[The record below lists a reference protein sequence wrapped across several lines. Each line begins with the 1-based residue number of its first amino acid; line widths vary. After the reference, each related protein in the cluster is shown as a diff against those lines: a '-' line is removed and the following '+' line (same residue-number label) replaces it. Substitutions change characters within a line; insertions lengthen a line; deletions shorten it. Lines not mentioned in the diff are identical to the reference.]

1 MAVQPGLCRTWSET
15 LKTGFLT
22 TAGAKEDLQDIAHRK
37 PKYAKHSA
45 QRGPQRQTASGD
57 SGPSLEQELARRKVD
72 TDASEFWFYMRSE
85 LQRLRRVAGNG
96 SSLAVEIDTLLRTG
110 RDYQR

>member
-1 MAVQPGLCRTWSET
+1 MGYFKI
-15 LKTGFLT
+15 KTG
-22 TAGAKEDLQDIAHRK
+22 AKDLQDIAHRK

-45 QRGPQRQTASGD
+45 QRGPQRHTASED
-57 SGPSLEQELARRKVD
+57 SSPSLEQELARRKVD

-96 SSLAVEIDTLLRTG
+96 SSLAVEIDTLLKTG
-110 RDYQR
+110 RDYQK